1 MFAERGERKL
11 LSVYFCAGCPVA
23 GNTGE
28 VLKALQGRGVDMV
41 EVGVPFSAPLADG
54 PVIQHAASVSL
65 KNGTTLNGILLELYE
80 VRAEITVPVV
90 IMCYLNVILRH
101 GLERFFMRC
110 VDCGVSGV
118 IIPDLPLADYLASVK
133 PLADKYGVSVIMMI
147 TPETDD
153 ERIRLIDNNT

>member
-65 KNGTTLNGILLELYE
+65 KNGTTLNGILSELYE

-90 IMCYLNVILRH
+90 IMCYLNVILCH
-101 GLERFFMRC
+101 GLEL
-110 VDCGVSGV
+110 V
-118 IIPDLPLADYLASVK
+118 IWKFIA
-133 PLADKYGVSVIMMI
+133 
-147 TPETDD
+147 
-153 ERIRLIDNNT
+153 